1 MFTCVYD
8 LTAPGLLALVVTDVS
23 IGRGYTSFSSSC
35 YTLLA
40 LLAPLLAPLLTLN
53 SKVAVNTLG
62 RGPSAGATEGRRETG
77 AERWTSPRRTS
88 VLDTATSPGLT

>member
-23 IGRGYTSFSSSC
+23 IGRGDTSFFSSC
-35 YTLLA
+35 CSLLA
-40 LLAPLLAPLLTLN
+40 LLAPLLTLN
-53 SKVAVNTLG
+53 SKAAVNTLG

-77 AERWTSPRRTS
+77 AERRTSPRRTS

>member
-23 IGRGYTSFSSSC
+23 IGRGDTSFFSSYCS
-35 YTLLA
+35 LLA
-40 LLAPLLAPLLTLN
+40 LLAPLLTLN
-53 SKVAVNTLG
+53 SKAAVNTLG
-62 RGPSAGATEGRRETG
+62 RGPSAGATEGRREAG
-77 AERWTSPRRTS
+77 AERRTSPRRTS

>member
-23 IGRGYTSFSSSC
+23 IGRGDTSFFSSC
-35 YTLLA
+35 CS
-40 LLAPLLAPLLTLN
+40 LLAPLAPLLTLN
-53 SKVAVNTLG
+53 SKAAVNTLG
-62 RGPSAGATEGRRETG
+62 RGPSAGATEGRREAG
-77 AERWTSPRRTS
+77 AERRTSPRRTS